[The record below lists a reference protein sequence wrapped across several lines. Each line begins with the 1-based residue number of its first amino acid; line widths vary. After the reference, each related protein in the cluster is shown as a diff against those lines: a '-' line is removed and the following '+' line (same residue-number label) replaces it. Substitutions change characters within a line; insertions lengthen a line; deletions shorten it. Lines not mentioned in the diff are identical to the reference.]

1 MNRVYI
7 TVEILEIKYKFLPKD
22 KKNAVCKIKG
32 ILNNNSEIEI
42 LAYDKMADKCYRKL
56 EKNKIVV
63 IEGVLNTEMKI
74 ILLSFENMSY

>member
-32 ILNNNSEIEI
+32 ILNNNS
-42 LAYDKMADKCYRKL
+42 DKCYRKL

>member
-32 ILNNNSEIEI
+32 ILNNFIPS
-42 LAYDKMADKCYRKL
+42 
-56 EKNKIVV
+56 
-63 IEGVLNTEMKI
+63 
-74 ILLSFENMSY
+74 